1 MVKQPQST
9 PPRDVQPVA
18 PRARQEP
25 RRQGPGKTQPA
36 ASPATRKPSPIRA
49 TKPAATRAPKPAAA
63 KSRQAGKPAKSS
75 AAKKR
80 TAKPSGMEKRL
91 AEWGRKL
98 DALQTQVTAAG
109 DAKLTQLSRELSE
122 QYGAIRADID
132 ELAKKAR
139 ANKSAS
145 SRDLSTTMNE
155 KVETAKTSAERTWA
169 DTKAASAELGTGF
182 RKAWSELKAAFDRAS
197 NEFEDRKS

>member
-9 PPRDVQPVA
+9 PPRNVQPVA

-36 ASPATRKPSPIRA
+36 ASPAARKPV
-49 TKPAATRAPKPAAA
+49 AA

-75 AAKKR
+75 AATRR
-80 TAKPSGMEKRL
+80 TAKPSGLEKRL

-122 QYGAIRADID
+122 QYRSIRADID
-132 ELAKKAR
+132 ELAKKAK

-145 SRDLSTTMNE
+145 SRDLSKTMNE
-155 KVETAKTSAERTWA
+155 KVETAKTTAERTWA

-182 RKAWSELKAAFDRAS
+182 RKAWGELKAAFDRAS